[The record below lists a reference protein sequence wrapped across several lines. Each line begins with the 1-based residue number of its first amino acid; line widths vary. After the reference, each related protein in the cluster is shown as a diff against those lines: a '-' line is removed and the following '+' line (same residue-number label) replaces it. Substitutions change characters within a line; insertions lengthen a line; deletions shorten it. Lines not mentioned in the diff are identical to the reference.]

1 MLRLGEAR
9 TLYTLVDWL
18 RGDKQRGPYAGL
30 REHVHTAWAVRERL
44 P

>member
-1 MLRLGEAR
+1 MLRPGDAQ
-9 TLYTLVDWL
+9 TLCTLVDWL

-30 REHVHTAWAVRERL
+30 RKHVHTAWAVREWL